1 MGRLP
6 GKQVLILG
14 LGLGSIPIILD
25 RLSYG
30 EWDISAVEV
39 DEEVCRLANV
49 YATPKI
55 SSPMEVHVA
64 DAQSFLALNQ
74 TSFDLIC
81 VDLFVDD
88 QIPEKFKTQDFLE
101 ELKGSLAPKGLLVFN
116 TLAFRDSDKKE
127 SRDFFDGIF
136 NTVFENGE
144 LVPVYKNYMLINDRT
159 YLL

>member
-1 MGRLP
+1 M
-6 GKQVLILG
+6 
-14 LGLGSIPIILD
+14 
-25 RLSYG
+25 
-30 EWDISAVEV
+30 
-39 DEEVCRLANV
+39 
-49 YATPKI
+49 
-55 SSPMEVHVA
+55 A

-101 ELKGSLAPKGLLVFN
+101 ELKGSLTPRGLLVFN
-116 TLAFRDSDKKE
+116 TLAFRDRDKKE